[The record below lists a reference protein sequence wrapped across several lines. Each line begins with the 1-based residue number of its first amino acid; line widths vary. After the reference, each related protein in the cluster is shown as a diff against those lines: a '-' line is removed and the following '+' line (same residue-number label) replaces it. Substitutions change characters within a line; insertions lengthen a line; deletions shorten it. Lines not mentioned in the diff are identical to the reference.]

1 MGRWHTSE
9 SRSLVCAF
17 FFACKH
23 GSDTDTWDRLEIAGT
38 PVKLKSTTALGAF
51 VPHSFTQFFR
61 KLGFDPSKW
70 F

>member
-1 MGRWHTSE
+1 
-9 SRSLVCAF
+9 
-17 FFACKH
+17 
-23 GSDTDTWDRLEIAGT
+23 
-38 PVKLKSTTALGAF
+38 VKLKSTTALGAF